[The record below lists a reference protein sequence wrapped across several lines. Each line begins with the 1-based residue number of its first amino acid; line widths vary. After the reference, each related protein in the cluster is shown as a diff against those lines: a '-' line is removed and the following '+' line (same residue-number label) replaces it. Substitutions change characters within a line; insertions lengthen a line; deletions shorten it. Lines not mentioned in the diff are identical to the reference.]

1 MLRARL
7 ALWRGY
13 DEAAP
18 SERPIMTESDPR
30 SDAAR
35 PISPDPRTEAR
46 STPLSAD
53 QVAEIGRRF
62 MERVRWNSELGMKLE
77 SLFAGVAE
85 MRVPFDPRFVGDPQS
100 GVLHGGVVTALL
112 DGCSGAAVMSHPTGA
127 AGTSTLD
134 LRIDY
139 MRPAKPGADI
149 VARAECYKATRHVAF
164 VRSVAHDGDIDDPIA
179 TAAGA
184 FVLERPRP
192 AAKAAA
198 AKPEDK
204 A

>member
-1 MLRARL
+1 MTQSDPSGA
-7 ALWRGY
+7 
-13 DEAAP
+13 AAP
-18 SERPIMTESDPR
+18 PPIG
-30 SDAAR
+30 DAQ
-35 PISPDPRTEAR
+35 PFPDPRTEAR
-46 STPLSAD
+46 DTPPTRD
-53 QVAEIGRRF
+53 EVAEIGRRF
-62 MERVRWNSELGMKLE
+62 MARVRWNSELGMKLE

-85 MRVPFDPRFVGDPQS
+85 MRAPFDARFVGDPLS

-112 DGCSGAAVMSHPTGA
+112 DGCCGAAVMSHPTGA
-127 AGTSTLD
+127 AATSTLD

-149 VARAECYKATRHVAF
+149 LARAECFKTTRHVAF
-164 VRSVAHDGDIDDPIA
+164 VRAVAHDGDIDDPIA

-192 AAKAAA
+192 AAKPGEG
-198 AKPEDK
+198 KK